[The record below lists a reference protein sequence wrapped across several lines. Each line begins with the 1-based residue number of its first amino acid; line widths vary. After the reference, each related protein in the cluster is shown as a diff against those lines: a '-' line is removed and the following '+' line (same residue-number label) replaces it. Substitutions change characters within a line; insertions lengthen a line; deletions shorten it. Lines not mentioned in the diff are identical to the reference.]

1 MLSNYYLTIFYFK
14 HTTTSCKNMFTE
26 NSSLESKTRYS
37 TNFKQLEQN
46 LSCSWFNNEKML
58 PCIYLSWENGNGS
71 GKHFLLCNDA
81 AQVCFTAYTEWVG
94 GEHPWCAHFLWARTR
109 SFILMFSSP
118 RLTPAE
124 SAQSMPL
131 KGKDE
136 GTNEWKKNQTKNGK
150 KPKMERR
157 SEIWLGQLDRCCH
170 WQRRGQT
177 TFGHSLLLS
186 LSKLVGSPM
195 RVTLC
200 LWLGVKQ

>member
-14 HTTTSCKNMFTE
+14 HTTTSCKIC
-26 NSSLESKTRYS
+26 LQRIAPLKPKPGIALIS
-37 TNFKQLEQN
+37 TNWNKTFLALGLIMKK
-46 LSCSWFNNEKML
+46 CF
-58 PCIYLSWENGNGS
+58 PCMYLSGENGNGS

-81 AQVCFTAYTEWVG
+81 AQVCFKAYTGWVG
-94 GEHPWCAHFLWARTR
+94 GEHPCCAHFLWARTR

-124 SAQSMPL
+124 SVQSMPL
-131 KGKDE
+131 KERMKGSM
-136 GTNEWKKNQTKNGK
+136 NEKKKKNTQN
-150 KPKMERR
+150 PKMERR

-186 LSKLVGSPM
+186 LSKLFVGSPM